1 MLSGAP
7 VFFWPESVH
16 TRELMWGVVWWV
28 QCGDFGV
35 CFLMRFQVEIRHGTR
50 NFRVYHLKKLK
61 WSAAS
66 LVWGNV
72 GAQMILWR

>member
-1 MLSGAP
+1 MLSVAA

-35 CFLMRFQVEIRHGTR
+35 CFLMRIKWKYGMALEILGSSI
-50 NFRVYHLKKLK
+50 FRSCDGVLPH
-61 WSAAS
+61 
-66 LVWGNV
+66 
-72 GAQMILWR
+72 